1 MLEEL
6 LLSIIDNQNKTNI
19 DLLSALKPSIDKYQ
33 FNVFFINLIN
43 QNREDKRIFMEGN
56 WLVSTYGRNEKHITF
71 KIFNVLSDNS
81 FDDFIDGM
89 KNWDLYQ
96 EIPF

>member
-56 WLVSTYGRNEKHITF
+56 WLVSTYSRNEKHITF
-71 KIFNVLSDNS
+71 KIFNVLSENS

-89 KNWDLYQ
+89 KNWHLYE